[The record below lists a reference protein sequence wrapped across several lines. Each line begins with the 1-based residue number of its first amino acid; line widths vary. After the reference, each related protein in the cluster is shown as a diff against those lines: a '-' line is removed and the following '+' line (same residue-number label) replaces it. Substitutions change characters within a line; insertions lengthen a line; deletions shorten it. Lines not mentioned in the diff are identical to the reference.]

1 MASSSSEPLRVG
13 LTAPMVTTMDDR
25 SPKAKPGDQKH
36 RVAAKVQG
44 AVAAESEQEG
54 YSRAASPVLKDRE

>member
-13 LTAPMVTTMDDR
+13 LTAPMVATMDDK
-25 SPKAKPGDQKH
+25 SPKAKPRDQKH

-44 AVAAESEQEG
+44 AVAAESKQEG
-54 YSRAASPVLKDRE
+54 YSRAASPVLKDRK